1 MGIEAY
7 IIHFGYI
14 VILLSTFFG
23 GEAILVLAGFLAHRG
38 YLTFSLVVLVA
49 FTGSLVSDQLYFFLG
64 RKKGLAYLDKH
75 PSWKTK
81 ADRIRKLMQQHQ
93 NLVILLFRFV
103 YGIRS
108 VTPFL
113 IGVSGVSSF
122 KFLVL
127 NAVGAITWAIAL
139 TSLGYVFGHAAE
151 LLLDDI
157 KKYEFIIMGLI
168 ILVGLVVW
176 MLDSRAGK
184 KRKDLNMSTCNE

>member
-14 VILLSTFFG
+14 VILLSTFFA

-38 YLTFSLVVLVA
+38 YLTFYLVVLVA

-75 PSWKTK
+75 PSWKIK
-81 ADRIRKLMQQHQ
+81 SDRIWKLIKQHQ
-93 NLVILLFRFV
+93 NLVILLFRFI

-108 VTPFL
+108 ITPFL
-113 IGVSGVSSF
+113 IGVSGVSLF
-122 KFLVL
+122 KFSVL

-139 TSLGYVFGHAAE
+139 TSLGYFFGHAAA

-157 KKYEFIIMGLI
+157 KKYEFIIMGFI
-168 ILVGLVVW
+168 ILAGVVIW
-176 MLDSRAGK
+176 MLHSHAE
-184 KRKDLNMSTCNE
+184 KREKI

>member
-14 VILLSTFFG
+14 VILLSTFFA

-49 FTGSLVSDQLYFFLG
+49 FTGSLISDQLYFFLG
-64 RKKGLAYLDKH
+64 RKKGLAYLDTH

-81 ADRIRKLMQQHQ
+81 SDRIRKLIQQHQ
-93 NLVILLFRFV
+93 NFVILLFRFV
-103 YGIRS
+103 YGLRS
-108 VTPFL
+108 ITPFL
-113 IGVSGVSSF
+113 IGVSDVSPF
-122 KFLVL
+122 KYLVL

-168 ILVGLVVW
+168 ILAGLVVW
-176 MLDSRAGK
+176 MLHSQAE
-184 KRKDLNMSTCNE
+184 KREKI

>member
-1 MGIEAY
+1 MSIETY

-14 VILLSTFFG
+14 LILLSTFFA

-38 YLTFSLVVLVA
+38 YLTFYLVVLVA

-64 RKKGLAYLDKH
+64 RKKGLAYLDKY

-81 ADRIRKLMQQHQ
+81 SDRIRKLMQQHQ

-108 VTPFL
+108 ITPFL

-127 NAVGAITWAIAL
+127 NAVGAITWAISL
-139 TSLGYVFGHAAE
+139 TSLGYFFGHAAE

-157 KKYEFIIMGLI
+157 KKYEFIIMGVI
-168 ILVGLVVW
+168 ILVVLVVW
-176 MLDSRAGK
+176 ILRFRADK
-184 KRKDLNMSTCNE
+184 IEET